1 MRANKLVLS
10 KLVLGLA
17 AALLAISI
25 VGCAKNA
32 QPLTSTDTAAT
43 LGEPTTTTAETS
55 PAKTEAEETTKYSE
69 ETQAATT
76 ESTVVPDE
84 DQAETTEEATVA
96 QTQSADT
103 GDSVTSTSQ
112 TTSPPETDAPV
123 TELPHNHSYQKTD
136 SVAAT
141 CTTDGYTLYECS
153 CGSSYK
159 ENETPATG
167 HRWAEWTVI
176 KYPTTASEGE
186 KLCTCGYC
194 GSVETVAIEKLPEDH
209 EHEYREVYY
218 AATCQHPA
226 HYRYLC
232 DCGDTYKSEYI
243 GELAEHYMVT
253 YEVVPATPDS
263 DGYHL
268 FHCGYEWDGCTETK
282 TLVLKYENQVVDT
295 AKLEEYGRQYGK
307 DTYGYNPVIGTRA
320 GYYPGLSV
328 TITSM
333 EDGYHDVADAVD
345 STTQQL
351 LAAGCEIVAVI
362 DGKECA
368 ARLDV
373 EVVHEGG
380 NNYCIW
386 VYYG

>member
-1 MRANKLVLS
+1 
-10 KLVLGLA
+10 
-17 AALLAISI
+17 
-25 VGCAKNA
+25 
-32 QPLTSTDTAAT
+32 
-43 LGEPTTTTAETS
+43 
-55 PAKTEAEETTKYSE
+55 
-69 ETQAATT
+69 
-76 ESTVVPDE
+76 
-84 DQAETTEEATVA
+84 
-96 QTQSADT
+96 
-103 GDSVTSTSQ
+103 
-112 TTSPPETDAPV
+112 
-123 TELPHNHSYQKTD
+123 
-136 SVAAT
+136 
-141 CTTDGYTLYECS
+141 
-153 CGSSYK
+153 
-159 ENETPATG
+159 
-167 HRWAEWTVI
+167 
-176 KYPTTASEGE
+176 
-186 KLCTCGYC
+186 
-194 GSVETVAIEKLPEDH
+194 
-209 EHEYREVYY
+209 
-218 AATCQHPA
+218 
-226 HYRYLC
+226 
-232 DCGDTYKSEYI
+232 
-243 GELAEHYMVT
+243 MVT

-268 FHCGYEWDGCTETK
+268 YHCGYEWDGCTETK

-345 STTQQL
+345 GTTQQL